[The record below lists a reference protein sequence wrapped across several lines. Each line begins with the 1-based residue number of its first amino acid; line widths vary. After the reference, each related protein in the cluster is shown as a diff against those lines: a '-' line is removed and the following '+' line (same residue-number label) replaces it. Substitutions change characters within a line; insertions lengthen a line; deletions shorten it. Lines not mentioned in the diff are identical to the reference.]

1 MGESGFREEPAIKVI
16 SWAILM
22 PFPFHINSVSS
33 PKKLTPEERLRRY
46 VEQKYGRMD
55 VQKKKER
62 IVEKKS

>member
-1 MGESGFREEPAIKVI
+1 MFFE
-16 SWAILM
+16 AILM
-22 PFPFHINSVSS
+22 PFPFHRDSVSS

-46 VEQKYGRMD
+46 DEQKYGRMD

>member
-1 MGESGFREEPAIKVI
+1 
-16 SWAILM
+16 M
-22 PFPFHINSVSS
+22 PFPFHINSVNS

>member
-1 MGESGFREEPAIKVI
+1 LGESGFRERSAIKVFFG
-16 SWAILM
+16 AILM
-22 PFPFHINSVSS
+22 PFPFHINSINS